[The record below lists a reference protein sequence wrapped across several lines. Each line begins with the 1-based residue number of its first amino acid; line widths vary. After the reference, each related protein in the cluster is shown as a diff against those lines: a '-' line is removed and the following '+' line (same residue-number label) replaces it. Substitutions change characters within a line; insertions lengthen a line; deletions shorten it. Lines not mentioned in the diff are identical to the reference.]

1 VKHDDVTHAQPS
13 LEPDPSWLERA
24 LVDTLLEAAELP
36 VVAGISVQ
44 QVVDALGDPKERRA
58 AADHRPVGVDS
69 SVEPVG
75 RDRPQQL
82 GDPASHRRGVDHPHR
97 APAQRLAAVGEREL
111 QRAPAVLGDHR
122 PKAPEGE
129 RRERDLLWT
138 VRWRGHRMP
147 AIRII
152 GSSRD
157 RPRPGPT
164 SRRGLV
170 PGACRPVTG
179 WESVERP
186 RCRGGRTPLA
196 ALAQNVCFARVR
208 VL

>member
-75 RDRPQQL
+75 RDRAQQL
-82 GDPASHRRGVDHPHR
+82 GDPASHRRGVEHPHR
-97 APAQRLAAVGEREL
+97 APAQCLAAVGERES
-111 QRAPAVLGDHR
+111 QRAPAVLGDH
-122 PKAPEGE
+122 
-129 RRERDLLWT
+129 
-138 VRWRGHRMP
+138 P
-147 AIRII
+147 AK
-152 GSSRD
+152 D
-157 RPRPGPT
+157 
-164 SRRGLV
+164 
-170 PGACRPVTG
+170 A
-179 WESVERP
+179 
-186 RCRGGRTPLA
+186 RGGRARAGSPVDRGLARSSHAGDQQPPPSACPL
-196 ALAQNVCFARVR
+196 LDSGGDPR
-208 VL
+208 